1 MQLLREN
8 LQKQMLKRQETMVQ
22 KHEAEIKN
30 LLENSRDNVTSK
42 MKRLVL
48 KNKHMMEMEKLR

>member
-1 MQLLREN
+1 
-8 LQKQMLKRQETMVQ
+8 MLKRQETMVQ
-22 KHEAEIKN
+22 RHEAEIKSV
-30 LLENSRDNVTSK
+30 LENSSDNVTSK